1 MSPLDPLLPARK
13 VKHAVFVADKR
24 RRRTQK
30 ALRFAALTAVA
41 PWHAR
46 VATYEFDPARF
57 RRSFVARTPP
67 PRRAGRRSCRGGSS
81 PCGSGRIP

>member
-13 VKHAVFVADKR
+13 VKHALFVADKR

-30 ALRFAALTAVA
+30 ALRFAADTAVA

-46 VATYEFDPARF
+46 VVTYEFDPARY

-67 PRRAGRRSCRGGSS
+67 LRAGRRSCLGGSS

>member
-13 VKHAVFVADKR
+13 VMHAVFVADKR

-30 ALRFAALTAVA
+30 VLRLAAVTAVA
-41 PWHAR
+41 PWQAR
-46 VATYEFDPARF
+46 VTTYEFDPARY
-57 RRSFVARTPP
+57 RRSFVAHAP